1 MSCLVTQ
8 LLGDEVGLEP
18 RPVGHESPCCSVGSL
33 PSAHVEELPTHG
45 VPRVG
50 NEFRCWP
57 QPRTGSGS
65 EERRVKGLW
74 PGLRESYLLGRQA
87 RPVR

>member
-18 RPVGHESPCCSVGSL
+18 RPVGHESPCCSMGSL
-33 PSAHVEELPTHG
+33 PSA
-45 VPRVG
+45 RV
-50 NEFRCWP
+50 RAQCWP

-65 EERRVKGLW
+65 EERKVKGLW